1 MKIPEKYIVR
11 DTIELHEKLQGRQ
24 NCTLFVPYPIEIL
37 SYHEDHIY
45 MEKNNVKLKRL
56 ED

>member
-11 DTIELHEKLQGRQ
+11 DTIELHEKLKGKQ

-37 SYHEDHIY
+37 SYYEDKLY
-45 MEKNNVKLKRL
+45 MKKNNVTLRRL
-56 ED
+56 EE